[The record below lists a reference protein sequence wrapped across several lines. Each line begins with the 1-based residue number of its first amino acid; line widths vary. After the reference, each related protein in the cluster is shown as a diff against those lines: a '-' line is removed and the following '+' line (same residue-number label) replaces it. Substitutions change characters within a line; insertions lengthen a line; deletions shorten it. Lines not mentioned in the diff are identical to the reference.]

1 MTTLTWITTKDTAP
15 LLRAALRAAFPGV
28 NFSVRMNRGSSH
40 GWLNVSWADGPTYSV
55 VGELCSR
62 YEGSRFDG
70 MDDGYHSVPSSLVA
84 FAGEELPRE
93 VRFSCRGV
101 ATTRTIGPAGWAA
114 VIEILNDAQPGVARL
129 RSDGQRPRA
138 RPAQRGDHP
147 EARPRAVR
155 RRRRLCRRPDPQPDR
170 LHPLTTSLPF
180 THNAQYAQIA
190 QEEHHE
196 HHHL

>member
-129 RSDGQRPRA
+129 RSDGQGLEPGRLSVETTQKLDLEQCVDDVA
-138 RPAQRGDHP
+138 YA
-147 EARPRAVR
+147 AVR
-155 RRRRLCRRPDPQPDR
+155 IHSQID
-170 LHPLTTSLPF
+170 F
-180 THNAQYAQIA
+180 TH
-190 QEEHHE
+190 
-196 HHHL
+196 

>member
-15 LLRAALRAAFPGV
+15 LLRAALRAGSPGV
-28 NFSVRMNRGSSH
+28 KFSVRMNRGSSH
-40 GWLNVSWADGPTYSV
+40 GWLDVSWADGPTYSV

-129 RSDGQRPRA
+129 RSDGQGLEPGRLSVETTQKLDLE
-138 RPAQRGDHP
+138 QRVDVV
-147 EARPRAVR
+147 AYAAVR
-155 RRRRLCRRPDPQPDR
+155 
-170 LHPLTTSLPF
+170 LHSQIDFHSLTISLPF
-180 THNAQYAQIA
+180 THYAQHTQIA
-190 QEEHHE
+190 QEEAS
-196 HHHL
+196 